1 MDIFLPILIIA
12 ILVLLNGLFV
22 AAEFAIVAAP
32 KTRITQLA
40 DRGSKVA
47 LTVLKIL
54 NNPQKQNEYITT
66 AQVGITI
73 ASLGLGMYGETV
85 IASWIFDLFHSLE
98 IDSISSAATHTI
110 ATVISVGLLTYV
122 HVVIG
127 EMIPK
132 SLALQN
138 AEQTVMALHPP
149 MSFTEKIFTPIVWLL
164 NKFSNAITKLL
175 GIPEASKSS
184 LLFTSAE
191 LEYLVDES
199 SESGMLEPS
208 DQLFIQNILM
218 KIR

>member
-85 IASWIFDLFHSLE
+85 
-98 IDSISSAATHTI
+98 
-110 ATVISVGLLTYV
+110 
-122 HVVIG
+122 
-127 EMIPK
+127 
-132 SLALQN
+132 
-138 AEQTVMALHPP
+138 
-149 MSFTEKIFTPIVWLL
+149 
-164 NKFSNAITKLL
+164 
-175 GIPEASKSS
+175 
-184 LLFTSAE
+184 
-191 LEYLVDES
+191 
-199 SESGMLEPS
+199 
-208 DQLFIQNILM
+208 
-218 KIR
+218 